1 MGNKRSTRVQAAKET
16 LQIIKNGF
24 YINQKDERIDVD
36 VALKNAVENS
46 ILYKADAFEAV
57 FDKRNEMIIKNRK
70 EAEKQQIS
78 NENKHKTFFE
88 ITQETTLEACA
99 RLSLVEK
106 REKIFVLNFASAKNP
121 GGGFLNG
128 AQAQEES
135 LARASGLYACQMA
148 NFELYEIHRN
158 LKSCLYTDNMLYSPN
173 VPVFRDDDNDLLDTP
188 YFVSFLTSPAVN
200 YGVVVRQEED
210 TEPPKIA
217 PTMIL
222 RTEKLLSVAA
232 EKGYKTLVLGAW
244 GCGVFQNPVKNIAD
258 YFHLLLVE
266 NPLFINYFDKVV
278 FAIYQKGKEKTTV
291 EAFKQA
297 FKL

>member
-24 YINQKDERIDVD
+24 YINQKDERINVD
-36 VALKNAVENS
+36 IALKNAVDNS
-46 ILYKADAFEAV
+46 ILYNADAFEVV
-57 FDKRNEMIIKNRK
+57 FEKRNQIIGKNREDVAK
-70 EAEKQQIS
+70 HQI
-78 NENKHKTFFE
+78 KHKTFFE
-88 ITQETTLEACA
+88 ITQETTLQACA
-99 RLSLVEK
+99 RLSLIEK

-148 NFELYEIHRN
+148 NFELYNIHRN
-158 LKSCLYTDNMLYSPN
+158 LKSCLYTDNMLYSPD

-188 YFVSFLTSPAVN
+188 YSVSFLTSPAVN

-210 TEPPKIA
+210 TEPPKI
-217 PTMIL
+217 PSTMLL
-222 RTEKLLSVAA
+222 RTEKLLSVAV

-244 GCGVFQNPVKNIAD
+244 GCGVFQNPVKNVAD
-258 YFHLLLVE
+258 YFHQLLLE
-266 NPLFINYFDKVV
+266 NPIFVDYFDKVV
-278 FAIYQKGKEKTTV
+278 FAIYQKGKEKSTV
-291 EAFKQA
+291 ETFKQT
-297 FKL
+297 FKENK

>member
-24 YINQKDERIDVD
+24 YINSKGERVNTNI
-36 VALKNAVENS
+36 ALKNAVDNS
-46 ILYKADAFEAV
+46 ILYKADTFEAV
-57 FDKRNEMIIKNRK
+57 FEKRNEIINKNKK
-70 EAEKQQIS
+70 E
-78 NENKHKTFFE
+78 NTHKTFFE

-99 RLSLVEK
+99 RLSLIEK
-106 REKIFVLNFASAKNP
+106 RDRIFVLNFASAKNP

-148 NFELYEIHRN
+148 NFELYQIHRN
-158 LKSCLYTDNMLYSPN
+158 TKSCLYTDNMLYSPD
-173 VPVFRDDDNDLLDTP
+173 VPVFRDDDNDLLDAP

-210 TEPPKIA
+210 TEPPKISS
-217 PTMIL
+217 TML
-222 RTEKLLSVAA
+222 VRAEKILSVAI

-244 GCGVFQNPVKNIAD
+244 GCGVFQNPVKSVAE
-258 YFHLLLVE
+258 YFHLLLLE
-266 NPLFINYFDKVV
+266 DPLFINYFDKVV
-278 FAIYQKGKEKTTV
+278 FAIYQKGKEKSII
-291 EAFKQA
+291 EAFKEA
-297 FKL
+297 FK